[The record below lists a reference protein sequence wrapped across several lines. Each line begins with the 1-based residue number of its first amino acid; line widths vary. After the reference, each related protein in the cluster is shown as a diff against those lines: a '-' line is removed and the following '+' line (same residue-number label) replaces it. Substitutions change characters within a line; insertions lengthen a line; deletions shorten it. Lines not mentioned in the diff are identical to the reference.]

1 MMELTKKTI
10 TNYKAKIEGLEQY
23 LIVVKEIEDNKILNP
38 DISIDSCKSLIEGLC
53 KKALSLIHD
62 DYVNNKS
69 FRKQC
74 EKFDKLLEYTFQKI
88 FKESF
93 EVDLLKSFATILY
106 QKNKT
111 NDLLKKTFE
120 LTKVNTTNAVN
131 AIVKLRDTR
140 GDISHGRIY
149 PKLTRTSPH
158 LLNTVVGITD
168 SICSFLVTEMC
179 LRYFEKLEHEV
190 RVNELKDYR
199 SNSDYNYWLNES
211 LPFDFPVKKTS
222 YSRVLF
228 DNDFDMYQEIYYDE
242 YYPNLGILE
251 SKEKENLG
259 NLIYYLQKIKEL
271 NPDIEIKRKVEFQ
284 EKDKKELYV
293 ADGYVIEGYVK
304 KLDINEANNI
314 NKLELFTVE
323 NNLNFEKTRDLIDE
337 KLSIKKEPLRDEVL
351 QISNQKISL
360 AERGKVFNE
369 LEEKIKQFIKTLE

>member
-1 MMELTKKTI
+1 MDLTKKTI
-10 TNYKAKIEGLEQY
+10 ANYKAKIDGLEEY

-62 DYVNNKS
+62 DYANNKS

-74 EKFDKLLEYTFQKI
+74 EKFDKLLEHTFQKV

-111 NDLLKKTFE
+111 NDLLKKSFE
-120 LTKVNTTNAVN
+120 LTKVNTTSAVN

-168 SICSFLVTEMC
+168 SICSFLITEMC
-179 LRYFEKLEHEV
+179 LRYFEKLEHEIK
-190 RVNELKDYR
+190 VNELKDYR
-199 SNSDYNYWLNES
+199 SNSEYNHWLNES
-211 LPFDFPVKKTS
+211 LDFEFPIKTTS
-222 YSRVLF
+222 YSRVLYE
-228 DNDFDMYQEIYYDE
+228 NDFDMYQEIYYDE
-242 YYPNLGILE
+242 YYPNLNILE

-259 NLIYYLQKIKEL
+259 NLIFYLQKIKEI
-271 NPDIEIKRKVEFQ
+271 NPEIEIKRKVEFV
-284 EKDKKELYV
+284 EKEAEQLYV
-293 ADGYVIEGYVK
+293 ENGYVVEGYIK
-304 KLDINEANNI
+304 SIDINAPANTE
-314 NKLELFTVE
+314 KLNQFVIE
-323 NNLNFEKTRDLIDE
+323 NNLNFEKARVLIDE
-337 KLSIKKEPLRDEVL
+337 KISINKEPLRDEVL

-360 AERGKVFNE
+360 AERGKIFSEFKVKI
-369 LEEKIKQFIKTLE
+369 EEFIKTLQ

>member
-10 TNYKAKIEGLEQY
+10 ANYKSKIEGLDQY
-23 LIVVKEIEDNKILNP
+23 LIVVKEIEDNKISNP

-62 DYVNNKS
+62 EYENNKS

-74 EKFDKLLEYTFQKI
+74 EKFDKLLEYTFKKV

-111 NDLLKKTFE
+111 NELLKKSFE

-158 LLNTVVGITD
+158 LLNTIVGITD
-168 SICSFLVTEMC
+168 GICSFLITEMC
-179 LRYFEKLEHEV
+179 LRYFEKIEHEV

-199 SNSDYNYWLNES
+199 SNSDYNHWLNES

-242 YYPNLGILE
+242 YYPNLSILE

-259 NLIYYLQKIKEL
+259 NLVFYIQKIKES
-271 NPDIEIKRKVEFQ
+271 NPDLEIKRKVDPVEEVI
-284 EKDKKELYV
+284 EKLYV
-293 ADGYVIEGYVK
+293 EDGYVK
-304 KLDINEANNI
+304 QLNINEAENI
-314 NKLELFTVE
+314 EKLNLFVVE
-323 NNLNFEKTRDLIDE
+323 NNLNFEKTYVLIDE
-337 KLSIKKEPLRDEVL
+337 KLAINKEPLREEIL
-351 QISNQKISL
+351 QISNTKVSL
-360 AERGKVFNE
+360 GERGKVFNE
-369 LEEKIKQFIKTLE
+369 IKVKIDEFIQTLE

>member
-1 MMELTKKTI
+1 MMELTKNAIGK
-10 TNYKAKIEGLEQY
+10 YRDKIEGLNQY
-23 LIVVKEIEDNKILNP
+23 LIVVNEIEDNKISNP

-62 DYVNNKS
+62 DYSQNKS

-74 EKFDKLLEYTFQKI
+74 EKFDKLLENTFQKV

-93 EVDLLKSFATILY
+93 EVDLLKSFSSILY

-111 NDLLKKTFE
+111 NDLLKKSFE
-120 LTKVNTTNAVN
+120 LTKSNTTNAVN

-149 PKLTRTSPH
+149 PKLTSTSPH
-158 LLNTVVGITD
+158 LLNTIIGITD
-168 SICSFLVTEMC
+168 SICSFLITEMS
-179 LRYFEKLEHEV
+179 LRYFEKIEHEV

-199 SNSDYNYWLNES
+199 SNSDYNHWLNES

-228 DNDFDMYQEIYYDE
+228 ENDFDMYQEIYYDE

-259 NLIYYLQKIKEL
+259 NLIYYLQKIKES
-271 NPDIEIKRKVEFQ
+271 NQEFEIKRKVEFI
-284 EKDKKELYV
+284 EKETEELYV
-293 ADGYVIEGYVK
+293 EDGYVAEGYAK
-304 KLDINEANNI
+304 QLNINEAKNI
-314 NKLELFTVE
+314 NKLHLFVAE
-323 NNLNFEKTRDLIDE
+323 HNLNFEKTRVLIDE
-337 KLSIKKEPLRDEVL
+337 KLSI
-351 QISNQKISL
+351 N
-360 AERGKVFNE
+360 
-369 LEEKIKQFIKTLE
+369 

>member
-1 MMELTKKTI
+1 MELTKNTI
-10 TNYKAKIEGLEQY
+10 TNYKSKVEGLVDY
-23 LIVVKEIEDNKILNP
+23 LIVVKEIEDNKIINP

-62 DYVNNKS
+62 DYLNNKS

-74 EKFDKLLEYTFQKI
+74 EKFDKLLEYTFQKV

-111 NDLLKKTFE
+111 NDLLKKSFE

-158 LLNTVVGITD
+158 LLNTIIGITD
-168 SICSFLVTEMC
+168 SICSFLITEMC
-179 LRYFEKLEHEV
+179 LRYFEKVKHEV
-190 RVNELKDYR
+190 KVNELKDYR
-199 SNSDYNYWLNES
+199 SNSEYNHWLNES
-211 LPFDFPVKKTS
+211 LDFEFPIKKTS

-259 NLIYYLQKIKEL
+259 NLIYYLQKIKES
-271 NPDIEIKRKVEFQ
+271 NPELEIKPKVEFI
-284 EKDKKELYV
+284 EKETEKLYV
-293 ADGYVIEGYVK
+293 EDGYVVDGYVK
-304 KLDINEANNI
+304 QLNINEANNI
-314 NKLELFTVE
+314 NKLNLFVAE
-323 NNLNFEKTRDLIDE
+323 HNLNFEKTRILIDE
-337 KLSIKKEPLRDEVL
+337 KLSINKEPLREEIL
-351 QISNQKISL
+351 QIYELKIPLS
-360 AERGKVFNE
+360 ERGKVFND
-369 LEEKIKQFIKTLE
+369 LKVKIDEFIKTLE

>member
-1 MMELTKKTI
+1 MELTKKTI
-10 TNYKAKIEGLEQY
+10 ANYKAKIEGLEEY

-62 DYVNNKS
+62 DYLNNKS

-74 EKFDKLLEYTFQKI
+74 EKFDKLLDHTFQKV

-106 QKNKT
+106 QKNRT
-111 NDLLKKTFE
+111 NDLLKKSFE
-120 LTKVNTTNAVN
+120 LTKVNTTSAVN

-168 SICSFLVTEMC
+168 SICSFLITEMC
-179 LRYFEKLEHEV
+179 LRYFEKIEHEV

-199 SNSDYNYWLNES
+199 SNSNYNHWLNES

-228 DNDFDMYQEIYYDE
+228 ENDFDMYQEIYYDE
-242 YYPNLGILE
+242 YYPNLNILQ

-259 NLIYYLQKIKEL
+259 NIVFYLEKIKEN
-271 NPDIEIKRKVEFQ
+271 NPDIEIKRKPEFEEIDTKDSYVE
-284 EKDKKELYV
+284 
-293 ADGYVIEGYVK
+293 DGYVDDGYVK
-304 KLDINEANNI
+304 QLDINSPNNI
-314 NKLELFTVE
+314 EKLNQFVVE
-323 NNLNFEKTRDLIDE
+323 NNLNFEKVFVLIDE
-337 KLSIKKEPLRDEVL
+337 KL
-351 QISNQKISL
+351 
-360 AERGKVFNE
+360 
-369 LEEKIKQFIKTLE
+369 